1 LYAQFKQLEVD
12 VIAVSFAEPNE
23 NKKWIDDQGYQYE
36 VWTDTE
42 RTLASTY
49 GAVTSETQGFPSRV
63 TKIVDADGVLI
74 LEYNDASFLRNPQY
88 VLEDCKAL
96 FKD

>member
-1 LYAQFKQLEVD
+1 LEVN
-12 VIAVSFAEPNE
+12 VIAISFAEPKD

-36 VWTDTE
+36 VWSDTG

-49 GAVTSETQGFPSRV
+49 GSVTSAEQEFPSRV

-88 VLEDCKAL
+88 VLKDCKAL